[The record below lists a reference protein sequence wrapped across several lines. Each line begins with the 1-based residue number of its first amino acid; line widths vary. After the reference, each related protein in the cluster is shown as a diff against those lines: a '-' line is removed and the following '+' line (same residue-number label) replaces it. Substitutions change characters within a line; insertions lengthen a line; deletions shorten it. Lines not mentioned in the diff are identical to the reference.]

1 MTKRLL
7 LLNGLAVLMVPL
19 HHATAFG
26 LQAMFDW
33 TYRYRPVSVPNYDQ
47 LGSLSYIITMA
58 IRQLD
63 GFAIPAFLF
72 VSGFFLAFLA
82 RGKELTLSTVTPR
95 IKVLILPLAIWLVL
109 RFLVL
114 RRPPDSIYETLD
126 TYYYLILLIQ
136 YYLLALLIVP
146 AARKNWK
153 LLLILTAGIQIVSES
168 PLYFRTIG
176 IDFPGLTYL
185 GVLTPRWFFP
195 SRIFYFAL
203 GVVAGMNIQAFKAWV
218 TRHRWVLLG
227 ILIASAV
234 LSFVEYN
241 FIGTL
246 SGKIWIGPNNPG
258 LARLVYATTFGL
270 CFLGFGDLE
279 LPFSRAVEYLGTRSL
294 GIYLVNVP
302 TMYIAAVL
310 IFKFIPSLLGMQ
322 WIYQPVLVVVG
333 IGAPLLLMEVT
344 RRSPLRRGYRFLFG

>member
-82 RGKELTLSTVTPR
+82 RGKELTLGTVTPR
-95 IKVLILPLAIWLVL
+95 IKVLVAPLFIWLII
-109 RFLVL
+109 RFTVL
-114 RRPPDSIYETLD
+114 RRPPDSIYEALD

-153 LLLILTAGIQIVSES
+153 LLLILTASIQIVAES

-176 IDFPGLTYL
+176 VDFPGLNYL
-185 GVLTPRWFFP
+185 GLLTPRWFFP
-195 SRIFYFAL
+195 SRIFYFAI
-203 GVVAGMNIQAFKAWV
+203 GVVAGMNILDFRAWV
-218 TRHRWVLLG
+218 TKHRWLLLG
-227 ILIASAV
+227 ILIASAI

-241 FIGTL
+241 FIASL

-270 CFLGFGDLE
+270 CFLGFGDWE
-279 LPFSRAVEYLGTRSL
+279 VPCSRAIEFLGARSL

-302 TMYIAAVL
+302 MMYIAAVMM
-310 IFKFIPSLLGMQ
+310 FKFTPFVLGIQ
-322 WIYQPVLVVVG
+322 WIYQPVLVIVG
-333 IGAPLLLMEVT
+333 IGAPLLLMEIT
-344 RRSPLRRGYRFLFG
+344 RRSPVRFGYRFLFG